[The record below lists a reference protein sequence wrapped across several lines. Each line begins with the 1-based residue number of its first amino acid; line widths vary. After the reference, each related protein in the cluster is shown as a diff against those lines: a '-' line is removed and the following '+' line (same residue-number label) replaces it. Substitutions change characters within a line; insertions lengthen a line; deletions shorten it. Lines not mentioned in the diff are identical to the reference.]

1 MKQKIEVNKE
11 HVPEV
16 NDVKCVNNDDSGNKI
31 VSFENKSETR
41 GFQEIM
47 SRMETSFTHALE
59 KITTQQAN
67 LFETK
72 LSSIDKMYS
81 KSLESHNE
89 KFNMLMKKF
98 EEMTTRGVTACKE
111 AEQFK
116 CQLKNVQHVNTL
128 EQEVMKTKYETQIS
142 QSKLQGEQKLETIK
156 KLDNEV
162 LKLAANLTEQES
174 KIQVLETQH
183 KALNKQL
190 ENKEQEILSLKIHNC
205 RDESGGDFTSV
216 QSTITQPIP
225 SVTIIGTSNT
235 KGIDPQGMSSR
246 YSINKVVAYTLSETE
261 SKVRSLT
268 NVPKVLVFH
277 SLTNDIK
284 TCHPDECI
292 FKMETII
299 NVSLELFPD
308 TKIVLSLPTPRAD
321 NPTFNNRGLLISA
334 LLKEKFNDNKM
345 IAFCDNSNLSYKN
358 EPLKKFLD
366 TRDGVHLNESGIRV
380 FASNLRDCIDN
391 ILGLPSRHSYNYGN
405 RHPYDGQRD

>member
-1 MKQKIEVNKE
+1 MI
-11 HVPEV
+11 
-16 NDVKCVNNDDSGNKI
+16 
-31 VSFENKSETR
+31 
-41 GFQEIM
+41 
-47 SRMETSFTHALE
+47 
-59 KITTQQAN
+59 
-67 LFETK
+67 
-72 LSSIDKMYS
+72 
-81 KSLESHNE
+81 
-89 KFNMLMKKF
+89 
-98 EEMTTRGVTACKE
+98 TRGVTACKE
-111 AEQFK
+111 AEQLK

-174 KIQVLETQH
+174 KIQVLNSTQH

-190 ENKEQEILSLKIHNC
+190 ENKEQEILSLKIHSC
-205 RDESGGDFTSV
+205 RDESGGNFTSV
-216 QSTITQPIP
+216 QSTIKSGENTTRNTQPIP
-225 SVTIIGTSNT
+225 ISNYNRNFNHERHRPT
-235 KGIDPQGMSSR
+235 R
-246 YSINKVVAYTLSETE
+246 NVNKVAAYTLSETE

-299 NVSLELFPD
+299 NISLELFPD

-334 LLKEKFNDNKM
+334 LLKEKFSDNKM

-358 EPLKKFLD
+358 EPLRKFLD

-405 RHPYDGQRD
+405 RHPYDGQRDYNQNFRGRGRGHQGKPRGGRGGRGL

>member
-1 MKQKIEVNKE
+1 
-11 HVPEV
+11 
-16 NDVKCVNNDDSGNKI
+16 
-31 VSFENKSETR
+31 
-41 GFQEIM
+41 M

-72 LSSIDKMYS
+72 LSSIEKMYS

-98 EEMTTRGVTACKE
+98 EEMTTRGDTACKE
-111 AEQFK
+111 AEQLK

-162 LKLAANLTEQES
+162 LKLAANLTEQE
-174 KIQVLETQH
+174 
-183 KALNKQL
+183 
-190 ENKEQEILSLKIHNC
+190 
-205 RDESGGDFTSV
+205 DESGGDFTSV
-216 QSTITQPIP
+216 QSTIKSGENTTRNTQPIP

-246 YSINKVVAYTLSETE
+246 YSINKVAAYTLSETE

-284 TCHPDECI
+284 TCQPDECI

-299 NVSLELFPD
+299 NISLELFPD
-308 TKIVLSLPTPRAD
+308 TKIVLSLPTPRAG

-405 RHPYDGQRD
+405 KHPYDGQRDYNQNFRGRGRGHQGNPRGGCGGRGR